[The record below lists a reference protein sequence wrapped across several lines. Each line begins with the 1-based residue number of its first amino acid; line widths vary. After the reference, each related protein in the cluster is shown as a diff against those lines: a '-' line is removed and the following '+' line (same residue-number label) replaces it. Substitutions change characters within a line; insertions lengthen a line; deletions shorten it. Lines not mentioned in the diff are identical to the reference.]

1 MYQLV
6 YYIKKTNLTNMKQ
19 EINKL
24 EPEVQGFRL
33 RKNALHYLLE
43 IVKPDYQTLGYATEV
58 RVGGIYCYKS
68 KRTENGEQEIEEVL
82 IKVEKA

>member
-6 YYIKKTNLTNMKQ
+6 YYIRKT
-19 EINKL
+19 KL
-24 EPEVQGFRL
+24 EKLIQEENKMKPEAQGFRL

-43 IVKPDYQTLGYATEV
+43 IVRADYQTLGYATEV
-58 RVGGIYCYKS
+58 RVGGIYCYRS
-68 KRTENGEQEIEEVL
+68 KRTEKGEREIEEVL

>member
-6 YYIKKTNLTNMKQ
+6 YRITKTNLTSLKQ
-19 EINKL
+19 ESYKQ
-24 EPEVQGFRL
+24 EPEGQGFRL

-43 IVKPDYQTLGYATEV
+43 ILRPEYHTSGYATEV

-68 KRTENGEQEIEEVL
+68 KRNENGEREIEEVL
-82 IKVEKA
+82 IKVEKS